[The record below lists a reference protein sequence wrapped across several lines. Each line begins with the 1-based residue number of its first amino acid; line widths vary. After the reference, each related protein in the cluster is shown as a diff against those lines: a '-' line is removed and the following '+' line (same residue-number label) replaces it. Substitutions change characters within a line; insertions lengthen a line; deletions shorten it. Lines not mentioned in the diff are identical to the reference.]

1 VCLCISIS
9 GIVFLSII
17 AHMLETDY
25 LYIKTGPDKMILS
38 GGVVGAIYMYVLT
51 AAVCIYV
58 IISRPQ
64 VVDQGHITD

>member
-1 VCLCISIS
+1 VFLIGAIS

-25 LYIKTGPDKMILS
+25 LYIKTGPEKMALS

-51 AAVCIYV
+51 AAVCIYL
-58 IISRPQ
+58 IISKPQ
-64 VVDQGHITD
+64 IVDTGRITD